1 MGSCKLLDV
10 DRPVVRA
17 PSPSVGILAPPCGC
31 LRVRGYTIFR
41 KEEWALAPWPRTSS
55 GDGAKC
61 CYDAGVVDTD
71 PAILQVRV
79 GPDSDLPVHT
89 DRLGALAA
97 S

>member
-1 MGSCKLLDV
+1 MV
-10 DRPVVRA
+10 HATP
-17 PSPSVGILAPPCGC
+17 PSVGILAPPCSC
-31 LRVRGYTIFR
+31 FRVRGHSLFR
-41 KEEWALAPWPRTSS
+41 DDVWTLATRPRTSTVH
-55 GDGAKC
+55 GAKS
-61 CYDAGVVDTD
+61 CYDAGVVDAD